1 MEAAKCARF
10 AGSPEGVRHLS
21 QEAMRLYFAVDRDH
35 KVAEVLGLAA
45 TALRELDARED
56 AEDFYV
62 DAVLVRGSI
71 VRVEKESYR

>member
-1 MEAAKCARF
+1 
-10 AGSPEGVRHLS
+10 
-21 QEAMRLYFAVDRDH
+21 MRLYFAVDRDH